1 MTEQQKRINK
11 IRDVLGSESEALI
24 VTSNSNVYYY
34 TGFNNSEG
42 TVVITKRHSYLLVD
56 FRYIETAKNIVTS
69 CEVVMFNSLND
80 VLAEILKDNNINFVY
95 TETKDLTY
103 FSYNRLKNSLSKSG
117 IKVSSS
123 NILDTSIENQRMV
136 KSKEELDLI
145 QRAQDITENS
155 YKEILPL
162 IKPGVKEIE
171 IKNELEYRIKKNG
184 GEGVSFDLITITGKK
199 TSLPHGVAG
208 DEVIQN
214 GDFFT
219 LDIGSLYKGYHSD
232 MTRTVAVGNVSDKQ
246 KEIYNI
252 VLNAQLSALEAV
264 KSGVSCSDID
274 KVARRIISEAGYG
287 ECFGHSTGHGV
298 GLNIHE
304 KPNVSPKGDTI
315 LSKGMVITIEPGI
328 YLENQFGVRIED
340 MVSVTD
346 KGFYNF
352 AKLTK
357 ELIVL

>member
-1 MTEQQKRINK
+1 MNEQQKRINK
-11 IRDVLGSESEALI
+11 IRDIISNDNEALI
-24 VTSNSNVYYY
+24 ITSNSNVYYY
-34 TGFNNSEG
+34 TDFNNSEG
-42 TVVITKRHSYLLVD
+42 TVVITKKRSYLLVD
-56 FRYIETAKNIVTS
+56 FRYMESAKKTVTS

-80 VLAEILKDNNINFVY
+80 VLAKILIYNNISLVY
-95 TETKDLTY
+95 TETKDLTFY
-103 FSYNRLKNSLSKSG
+103 SFNKLKSSLNKSG
-117 IKVSSS
+117 INVSSL
-123 NILDTSIENQRMV
+123 NILNSAIENQRMV
-136 KSKEELDLI
+136 KSKEELDLM
-145 QRAQDITENS
+145 QKAQDITEIS

-162 IKPGVKEIE
+162 IKPGAREID
-171 IKNELEYRIKKNG
+171 IKNELEYKIKKNG

-208 DEVIQN
+208 NEVIKS

-219 LDIGSLYKGYHSD
+219 LDIGSIYKGYHSD
-232 MTRTVAVGNVSDKQ
+232 MTRTIAVGNVSDKQ

-252 VLNAQLSALEAV
+252 VLNAQLTALEIV
-264 KSGVSCSDID
+264 KSGVSCSVID
-274 KVARRIISEAGYG
+274 KKARDIISKAGYG

-304 KPNVSPKGDTI
+304 KPNVSPTGDII

-340 MVSVTD
+340 MVAVTD

-352 AKLTK
+352 AKLDK
-357 ELIVL
+357 ELLVL

>member
-11 IRDVLGSESEALI
+11 IRDVLSNDNEALI

-42 TVVITKRHSYLLVD
+42 TVVITKKQSYLLVD
-56 FRYIETAKNIVTS
+56 FRYIETAKRIVNS
-69 CEVVMFNSLND
+69 CEVVMFNSLYD
-80 VLAEILKDNNINFVY
+80 VLVEVLKDNNTTFVY
-95 TETKDLTY
+95 TETKDLTFY
-103 FSYNRLKNSLSKSG
+103 SYNKIKNSLNKSG

-123 NILDTSIENQRMV
+123 NVLDSAIENQRMV

-145 QRAQDITENS
+145 EKAQDITEIS
-155 YKEILPL
+155 YREILPL
-162 IKPGVKEIE
+162 IKPGVKEID

-208 DEVIQN
+208 DEVIKK

-232 MTRTVAVGNVSDKQ
+232 MTRTVAVGKVSDKQ

-252 VLNAQLSALEAV
+252 VLNAQMSALEMV

-274 KVARRIISEAGYG
+274 KTARDIISKAGYG

-304 KPNVSPKGDTI
+304 KPNVSPKGDII

-340 MVSVTD
+340 MVAVTD
-346 KGFYNF
+346 KGYYNF
-352 AKLTK
+352 AKLDK
-357 ELIVL
+357 ELLVL